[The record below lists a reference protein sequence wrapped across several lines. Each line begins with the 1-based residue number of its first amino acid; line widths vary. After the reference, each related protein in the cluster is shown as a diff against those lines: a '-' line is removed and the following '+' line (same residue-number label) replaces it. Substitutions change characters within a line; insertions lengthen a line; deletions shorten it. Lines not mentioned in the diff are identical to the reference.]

1 MSEDSKA
8 KARPNRAEM
17 RNLVVDRMYRQA
29 LQEAPASAEHLLF
42 FAKSCG
48 LSVAAAPD
56 YTPDGL
62 VQIEAWY
69 RNLCRGQGFGSVE
82 PLDRRS
88 FERLMTY
95 FLGET
100 LIRQEGAEWFA
111 YQGKEYVCW
120 PVLVRFPDTG
130 KALDIAAVCQDL
142 IDSRMVGVRD
152 GTVLRHFFDKAKKI
166 ALI

>member
-1 MSEDSKA
+1 MSQDNKA
-8 KARPNRAEM
+8 KARPNRADM
-17 RNLVVDRMYRQA
+17 RNLVVDRMYQQA
-29 LQEAPASAEHLLF
+29 LQEAPASAENLLF

-48 LSVAAAPD
+48 LSVADAPD

-62 VQIEAWY
+62 VRIEAWY
-69 RNLCRGQGFGSVE
+69 RNLCREQRFGSTE

-111 YQGKEYVCW
+111 YKGKYYVCW

-130 KALDIAAVCQDL
+130 KALDIGAICQDL

-152 GTVLRHFFDKAKKI
+152 GTVLRRLFDRAKKI